1 MKNKKWMAILL
12 GGIMAAS
19 LAAPCSVSAAEKTT
33 LTFWHAMGGTNG
45 EVLQQIVDDFN
56 ASQDEIEV
64 KAEYQGTYDDTI
76 TKLKA
81 AMQSDSGLPDV
92 CQMYDVGTKFMY
104 DSGAVIPVEDKFES
118 TGYDK
123 SSVMEVI
130 SSYYTV
136 DGKQYAM
143 PFNVSTP
150 MLYYNKDVFEAA
162 GLDPE
167 TPPTTYDEVL
177 EDAKKIVD
185 SGAAPVG
192 YSQAIYGWFFEQQ
205 LAGLGVT
212 YGNNDN
218 GRKEAVTAVDFDS
231 NGGGLKVFDMW
242 KKLYDSGCFED
253 YGTTTADTQTAFFS
267 GQVGMII
274 ESTAILK
281 NAVDSSP
288 FEVGTGYLPRI
299 EQNDEGGVIIGGGSL
314 WLTDTGNEANE
325 DAGWKFIEYIT
336 TPDVQAKWSMGT
348 GYFDLRMK
356 TAEAQRILEAV
367 NPVERLMLVNIQ
379 LEREVEVATMQA
391 HIQSTAREGM
401 DKAQK
406 EYFLREQI
414 KAIRHELGDAASEG
428 EEELDELRKAL
439 DKAGLPKDV
448 RKEADKQLRRLSG
461 MSLRMPISSWN
472 RAPVSL
478 NQSSW

>member
-1 MKNKKWMAILL
+1 MNNKKWMAILL

-167 TPPTTYDEVL
+167 TKNE
-177 EDAKKIVD
+177 I
-185 SGAAPVG
+185 
-192 YSQAIYGWFFEQQ
+192 FE
-205 LAGLGVT
+205 LLCRI
-212 YGNNDN
+212 
-218 GRKEAVTAVDFDS
+218 RKERNNAIVLVSHHMEDVAQFANRVWVMHEGKIAMDGTPEEVYGRVEELEEMHIGIPQITHLTYS
-231 NGGGLKVFDMW
+231 LIQEGL
-242 KKLYDSGCFED
+242 
-253 YGTTTADTQTAFFS
+253 
-267 GQVGMII
+267 
-274 ESTAILK
+274 
-281 NAVDSSP
+281 P
-288 FEVGTGYLPRI
+288 LPRPAI
-299 EQNDEGGVIIGGGSL
+299 NV
-314 WLTDTGNEANE
+314 A
-325 DAGWKFIEYIT
+325 DAE
-336 TPDVQAKWSMGT
+336 
-348 GYFDLRMK
+348 
-356 TAEAQRILEAV
+356 E
-367 NPVERLMLVNIQ
+367 MLVRIFKGEK
-379 LEREVEVATMQA
+379 ER
-391 HIQSTAREGM
+391 
-401 DKAQK
+401 
-406 EYFLREQI
+406 
-414 KAIRHELGDAASEG
+414 
-428 EEELDELRKAL
+428 
-439 DKAGLPKDV
+439 
-448 RKEADKQLRRLSG
+448 
-461 MSLRMPISSWN
+461 
-472 RAPVSL
+472 
-478 NQSSW
+478 

>member
-1 MKNKKWMAILL
+1 MNNKKWMAILL

-56 ASQDEIEV
+56 ASQDEIEI

-123 SSVMEVI
+123 SSVMEGI

-167 TPPTTYDEVL
+167 TKNE
-177 EDAKKIVD
+177 I
-185 SGAAPVG
+185 
-192 YSQAIYGWFFEQQ
+192 FE
-205 LAGLGVT
+205 LLCRI
-212 YGNNDN
+212 
-218 GRKEAVTAVDFDS
+218 RKERNNAIVLVSHHMEDVAQFANRVWVMHEGKIAM
-231 NGGGLKVFDMW
+231 NGTPEEVYGRVEELEEMHIGIPQITHLTYSLIQEGL
-242 KKLYDSGCFED
+242 
-253 YGTTTADTQTAFFS
+253 
-267 GQVGMII
+267 
-274 ESTAILK
+274 
-281 NAVDSSP
+281 P
-288 FEVGTGYLPRI
+288 LPRPAI
-299 EQNDEGGVIIGGGSL
+299 NV
-314 WLTDTGNEANE
+314 A
-325 DAGWKFIEYIT
+325 DAE
-336 TPDVQAKWSMGT
+336 
-348 GYFDLRMK
+348 
-356 TAEAQRILEAV
+356 E
-367 NPVERLMLVNIQ
+367 MLVRIFKGEK
-379 LEREVEVATMQA
+379 ER
-391 HIQSTAREGM
+391 
-401 DKAQK
+401 
-406 EYFLREQI
+406 
-414 KAIRHELGDAASEG
+414 
-428 EEELDELRKAL
+428 
-439 DKAGLPKDV
+439 
-448 RKEADKQLRRLSG
+448 
-461 MSLRMPISSWN
+461 
-472 RAPVSL
+472 
-478 NQSSW
+478 

>member
-1 MKNKKWMAILL
+1 MNNKKWMAILL

-56 ASQDEIEV
+56 ASQDEIEI

-167 TPPTTYDEVL
+167 TKNE
-177 EDAKKIVD
+177 I
-185 SGAAPVG
+185 
-192 YSQAIYGWFFEQQ
+192 FE
-205 LAGLGVT
+205 LLCRI
-212 YGNNDN
+212 
-218 GRKEAVTAVDFDS
+218 RKERNNAIVLVSHHMEDVAQFANRVWVMHEGKIAMDGTPEEVYGRVEELEEMHIGIPQITHLTYS
-231 NGGGLKVFDMW
+231 LIQEGL
-242 KKLYDSGCFED
+242 
-253 YGTTTADTQTAFFS
+253 
-267 GQVGMII
+267 
-274 ESTAILK
+274 
-281 NAVDSSP
+281 P
-288 FEVGTGYLPRI
+288 LPRPAI
-299 EQNDEGGVIIGGGSL
+299 NV
-314 WLTDTGNEANE
+314 A
-325 DAGWKFIEYIT
+325 DAE
-336 TPDVQAKWSMGT
+336 
-348 GYFDLRMK
+348 
-356 TAEAQRILEAV
+356 E
-367 NPVERLMLVNIQ
+367 MLVRIFKGEK
-379 LEREVEVATMQA
+379 ER
-391 HIQSTAREGM
+391 
-401 DKAQK
+401 
-406 EYFLREQI
+406 
-414 KAIRHELGDAASEG
+414 
-428 EEELDELRKAL
+428 
-439 DKAGLPKDV
+439 
-448 RKEADKQLRRLSG
+448 
-461 MSLRMPISSWN
+461 
-472 RAPVSL
+472 
-478 NQSSW
+478 